1 MSGGPF
7 PFTSTTGNAPGA
19 GLGYYWLASPADEL
33 PALMKAAWDRYLRHL
48 QMTGR
53 LDLWSRAHQLYY
65 GLDASGGWSSSAAV
79 AYGGEQGE
87 YVQLRVNEFRSLLE
101 HTHTLITGT
110 RPTLMARGMNAS
122 ASSQTAARLAEGVFE
137 YYLEERHLEQ
147 AMQQASRFA
156 LRYGEGWVY
165 VQWDPDAGEPYEV
178 ERAQTDG
185 GEDVERIVYQGEMMT
200 RALMPVDVIRDPSW
214 DISVSDEQ
222 WVIVHTRRS
231 RWDLV
236 AQFPDMAEQI
246 KAAPSCPSIS
256 VDVWSRTQKDSVDL
270 VSVLELYHSR
280 SPALPQGRYAMV
292 VGDALLAEGPLPY
305 DTIPIY
311 AMRPDTEAKTAFGYT
326 TSWDLMGL
334 QEVLDSIISVVASNH
349 DAYSLRNVWT
359 PRGSGLDITE
369 LRGGIKHLES
379 TAKPEL
385 IDLMPD
391 NTSSLGFAETVMS
404 HMSSISGINNVA
416 RGQPD
421 PNVKSGAMAALIH
434 SMAVQYNSGLQASY
448 AQLFERVGTHFLD
461 VARRYMTTPR
471 LVAISGSRGRTW
483 VQDFRGSDLAG
494 VRRIAVDTGNAILRT
509 SAGRQETANT
519 FLQNGIIPQDP
530 TGASQYLAMITT
542 GRFEPLTDRPDTKW
556 RGIQSENDR
565 LVKGEESRVLLTDN
579 HIEHIEA
586 HLGLLDEPAVREDEA
601 VTSAILDHIQLHLE
615 LYQEIS
621 ATNPNLLS
629 IIGIPPMP
637 PPMPEAPPMPMP
649 EAGPMGPT
657 PGGNPGPMPP
667 QGMDGMPMNLPPS
680 AGDVQAPRMPTLP
693 GQEGQYD
700 PATGQSV

>member
-1 MSGGPF
+1 MSGPYPF
-7 PFTSTTGNAPGA
+7 ASKSGNQPGA
-19 GLGYYWLASPADEL
+19 GLDFYWLASPADDL
-33 PALMKAAWDRYLRHL
+33 PGLMRMAWDRYLRHL
-48 QMTGR
+48 MMTGR
-53 LDLWSRAHQLYY
+53 LDLWRRAHQLYY
-65 GLDASGGWSSSAAV
+65 GLDADGGWTNSAAV
-79 AYGGEQGE
+79 SYGGEQGE

-110 RPTLMARGMNAS
+110 RPTLIARGMNAS

-165 VQWDPDAGEPYEV
+165 VQWDPDAGEAYEV
-178 ERAQTDG
+178 ERVETDQG
-185 GEDVERIVYQGEMMT
+185 DPVERIVYQGEMMT
-200 RALMPVDVIRDPSW
+200 RALMPVDVIREPAW
-214 DISVSDEQ
+214 DISVSDEP

-236 AQFPDMAEQI
+236 AQFPDAAEAI
-246 KAAPSCPSIS
+246 KAAPSCPELT
-256 VDVWSRTQKDSVDL
+256 VDIWTRSMRDSVDL

-280 SPALPQGRYAMV
+280 SPAMPQGRYALV
-292 VGDALLAEGPLPY
+292 VGDTLLAEGPLPY
-305 DTIPIY
+305 DSIPLF

-334 QEVLDSIISVVASNH
+334 QEVLDSIISVVATNH

-369 LRGGIKHLES
+369 LRGGIKHFES
-379 TAKPEL
+379 SAKPEL
-385 IDLMPD
+385 VDMMPD
-391 NTSSLGFAETVMS
+391 NSSSLTFAETVMG

-471 LVAISGSRGRTW
+471 LVAISGARGRAW

-519 FLQNGIIPQDP
+519 FLQNGIIPQDER
-530 TGASQYLAMITT
+530 GATQYLQMITT
-542 GRFEPLTDRPDTKW
+542 GRYEPLTDRPDTKW

-586 HLGLLDEPAVREDEA
+586 HLSLLDEPSVREDDN
-601 VTSAILDHIQLHLE
+601 VTAAILDHIQLHLD
-615 LYQEIS
+615 LYAEIS

-629 IIGIPPMP
+629 IVGIPPLP
-637 PPMPEAPPMPMP
+637 QA
-649 EAGPMGPT
+649 APMGP
-657 PGGNPGPMPP
+657 PEMGAPPSGMNPGPLPGAAPGP
-667 QGMDGMPMNLPPS
+667 QRPGGDMQLPPG

-700 PATGQSV
+700 PSTGQSM